1 MNLSEEAKEDQ
12 QENVHD
18 YVFQHSLLTHYQKS
32 SQSKSGK
39 IQYGGQREEQT
50 TVRIPIKKKKITS
63 L

>member
-39 IQYGGQREEQT
+39 TQYGGQREEQT
-50 TVRIPIKKKKITS
+50 IVRIPV
-63 L
+63 

>member
-12 QENVHD
+12 QEYVH
-18 YVFQHSLLTHYQKS
+18 LTHYQKS

-50 TVRIPIKKKKITS
+50 TVRIPV
-63 L
+63 